1 MDCLDAVIGE
11 IERLSKRSGIGIT
24 QDYIDALAGSMRE
37 YGASEVFI
45 QVLHA
50 AMDISGPPTDTDTAR
65 TR

>member
-1 MDCLDAVIGE
+1 MDCLDAVIEEIKQLAKRSE
-11 IERLSKRSGIGIT
+11 IEIS

-37 YGASEVFI
+37 HGASEVFI
-45 QVLHA
+45 QALHA

>member
-1 MDCLDAVIGE
+1 MDCLNAVIGE
-11 IERLSKRSGIGIT
+11 IKQLAKRSEIEIS

-37 YGASEVFI
+37 HGASEVFI

-50 AMDISGPPTDTDTAR
+50 AMDISSPRTDTDTAR